1 MKKSLFETFKRIG
14 GFRLNENLL
23 VKRLMTDKKVY
34 KELEKFDHF
43 GDFGIDQEGGGIRQ
57 TVTVRYT
64 TGPDAE
70 GNFAEVKSR
79 APKVKKGAEDAL
91 KYLDTEFPGIEGE
104 IEEEKDP
111 AGNWISYNIIIK
123 V

>member
-1 MKKSLFETFKRIG
+1 MKKALLEQFKRIG

-43 GDFGIDQEGGGIRQ
+43 GDLGIDQEGSGIRQ

-64 TGPDAE
+64 TGPSAE
-70 GNFAEVKSR
+70 GNFDLVKER
-79 APKVKKGAEDAL
+79 GPMVKQGAEKAL
-91 KYLDTEFPGIEGE
+91 KYLETEIPGIEGE

-111 AGNWISYNIIIK
+111 AGNWIGYNIVIK
-123 V
+123 A